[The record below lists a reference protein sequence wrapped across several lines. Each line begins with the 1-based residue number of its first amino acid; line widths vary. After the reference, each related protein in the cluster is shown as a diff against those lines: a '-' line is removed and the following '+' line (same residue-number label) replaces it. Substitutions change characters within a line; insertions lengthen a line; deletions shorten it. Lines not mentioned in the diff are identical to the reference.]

1 MAHYCD
7 FGANLNEN
15 MRDQF
20 ICGICKEVVRQRL
33 FSEEKIDFGKAVLVA
48 TSIESAERD
57 ALTVEEGAVV
67 STSGRRGALGS
78 GDRHD
83 LDDVHYLS
91 NATNRMRLSECSACG
106 DSRHRWQECRYKSF
120 ECSKCRKRGH
130 LRRMCPESLGSEP
143 VNSGAGGA
151 WKRGRNKR
159 VAAAQRAQARAA
171 GGTVRGFIPGD
182 TVCHQWFLTGQ
193 RGSLDGIGRRKR
205 RGNKAF
211 LPRLQKVGCG
221 EYAIVG
227 HRSAL
232 E

>member
-1 MAHYCD
+1 MELKVPVLISLVGEKAYELMV
-7 FGANLNEN
+7 NLCSPTKPK
-15 MRDQF
+15 D
-20 ICGICKEVVRQRL
+20 KVY
-33 FSEEKIDFGKAVLVA
+33 KDLVK
-48 TSIESAERD
+48 TMESAERD

-67 STSGRRGALGS
+67 STRGRRGALGS

-151 WKRGRNKR
+151 WKRGRNKVSR
-159 VAAAQRAQARAA
+159 
-171 GGTVRGFIPGD
+171 GGAYRRGGD
-182 TVCHQWFLTGQ
+182 TRNCS
-193 RGSLDGIGRRKR
+193 GSEAHHMYHEEENRMQNIRMTEIEAEAGTCEDEEPVYQMGLRDYKPI
-205 RGNKAF
+205 
-211 LPRLQKVGCG
+211 
-221 EYAIVG
+221 
-227 HRSAL
+227 
-232 E
+232 